1 MDRRTVCITGSTHG
15 IGLGIAKAFAAD
27 GHRLILN
34 SHIRDHHAEAAIG
47 ELSALTDV
55 RFVQTDLSKAGG
67 AERLIEEAHAQWGAL
82 DTLVNNAGTFLD
94 APFGQLTEDI
104 FDRTFALN
112 VRAYLFASQA
122 FANRVTQ
129 GQTGASIICV
139 GSTNSMAAER
149 DSVAYDTSKGA
160 VLMLVKS
167 LAVTLASRGIRVN
180 GLGPGLVRT
189 PLTAAALASEDLRKS
204 LARQIPLGRIAEP
217 EDIGGAAVFLASD
230 EARYITG
237 QMLFIDGGIL
247 ANQLSWGVEP

>member
-15 IGLGIAKAFAAD
+15 IGLGIARAFAAD
-27 GHRLILN
+27 DYRVILN
-34 SHIRDHHAEAAIG
+34 SHIRDDHAERAIG

-55 RFVQTDLSKAGG
+55 HFVQTDLARPGG
-67 AERLIEEAHAQWGAL
+67 AERLVDEAYAHWGRL

-104 FDRTFALN
+104 FERTFALN

-122 FANRVTQ
+122 FANRVAE
-129 GQTGASIICV
+129 GQAGASIICV

-189 PLTAAALASEDLRKS
+189 PLTAAALGSEDLRKS

-247 ANQLSWGVEP
+247 ANQLSWGAEP